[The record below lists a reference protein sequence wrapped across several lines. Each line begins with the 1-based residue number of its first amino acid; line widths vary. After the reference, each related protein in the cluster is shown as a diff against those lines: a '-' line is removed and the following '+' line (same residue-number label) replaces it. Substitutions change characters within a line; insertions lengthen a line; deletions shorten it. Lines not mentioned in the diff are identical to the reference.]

1 MIKNIS
7 FIVCGFA
14 IGISIATAFAKYES
28 SSNDAWSVVGYGK
41 NGTTLVPILV
51 DADGVVQAN

>member
-1 MIKNIS
+1 MIKNIAL
-7 FIVCGFA
+7 IIMGFA

-28 SSNDAWSVVGYGK
+28 SSNDVWSVVGYGK

-51 DADGVVQAN
+51 DASGVVQAN